1 MEAQEED
8 YFSESKRSLEQYVRD
23 RIWLLKLQAGEK
35 IGQVVSRLIILMVL
49 GALAFFTILFL
60 SVMLGMY
67 LSEITGSLF
76 IGFGIV
82 AGLYLLLFFVLI
94 LARKWFQKKLLDMI
108 IRVLFANTQENEK
121 EG

>member
-49 GALAFFTILFL
+49 GALAFFTLLFL

-67 LSEITGSLF
+67 LSEVTGSLF